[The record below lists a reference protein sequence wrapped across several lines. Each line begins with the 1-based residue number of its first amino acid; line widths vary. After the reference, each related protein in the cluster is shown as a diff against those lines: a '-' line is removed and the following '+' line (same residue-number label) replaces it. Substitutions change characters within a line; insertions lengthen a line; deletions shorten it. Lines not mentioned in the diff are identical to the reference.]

1 MSRNAGATPSG
12 PRKGPRWSHLRQ
24 SSGTGYDRAPADSP
38 GSPRSVSTH
47 STTKEDRRRRAE
59 RYCHVAVNEGYA
71 RDEVLLNLDLLGGDV
86 KPGLLMSIT
95 PVKADA
101 TRTTSGAYGSMSRQ
115 PPEYCDSSKAASGFH
130 ADHDCQH
137 NRYIFVAK
145 DMPKEMKARQPDV
158 EVYVVK
164 HIADAFGMKKGSQA
178 LLAPV
183 DRDHPAIEATHVEM
197 SFKDQYLS
205 RADMWRLTVG
215 ELTQRTVYKGQ
226 SILFMGTIKAQITAV
241 YVDGQNVRSAFFV
254 RDTRPIFRSES
265 ARYVLFI
272 QMSREM

>member
-24 SSGTGYDRAPADSP
+24 SSVTSYDRTSAGSP
-38 GSPRSVSTH
+38 GSPRSTSTH
-47 STTKEDRRRRAE
+47 STIKEDRRRRAE
-59 RYCHVAVNEGYA
+59 RYCQVAVNDGYA

-86 KPGLLMSIT
+86 KPGSLMSIT
-95 PVKADA
+95 PLKGDA
-101 TRTTSGAYGSMSRQ
+101 ARSASGAYGSVSKQ
-115 PPEYCDSSKAASGFH
+115 PQEHCDSSKAASGGH

-164 HIADAFGMKKGSQA
+164 HIADAFGMKKGSQV

-183 DRDHPAIEATHVEM
+183 
-197 SFKDQYLS
+197 
-205 RADMWRLTVG
+205 
-215 ELTQRTVYKGQ
+215 
-226 SILFMGTIKAQITAV
+226 
-241 YVDGQNVRSAFFV
+241 RSGLASV
-254 RDTRPIFRSES
+254 SPSPC
-265 ARYVLFI
+265 
-272 QMSREM
+272 